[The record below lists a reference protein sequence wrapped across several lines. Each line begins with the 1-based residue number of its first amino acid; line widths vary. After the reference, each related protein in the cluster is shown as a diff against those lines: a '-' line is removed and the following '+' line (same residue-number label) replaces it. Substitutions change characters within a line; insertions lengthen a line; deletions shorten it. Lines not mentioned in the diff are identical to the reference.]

1 MFLNEYEPTSY
12 LVVCFSTLYRAV
24 TEPEK
29 NYRWG
34 EVQQGNKPK
43 GHRIHNAPHL
53 HTTITQIMAKTLQSH
68 VMAKSRQET
77 QDVISNLK
85 IKLVVL
91 DQLIHTLQN
100 TNN

>member
-1 MFLNEYEPTSY
+1 MHGRIRSPPY
-12 LVVCFSTLYRAV
+12 LRKLGPQEAMA
-24 TEPEK
+24 ELGK
-29 NYRWG
+29 NYSGG
-34 EVQQGNKPK
+34 ELERGNEPK
-43 GHRIHNAPHL
+43 RHRIHNAPHL

>member
-1 MFLNEYEPTSY
+1 MKGWFKS
-12 LVVCFSTLYRAV
+12 V

-34 EVQQGNKPK
+34 PVQQGNEPK
-43 GHRIHNAPHL
+43 RHRIHNAPHL

-68 VMAKSRQET
+68 VMVKSRQET